1 MPINLIKAI
10 TNQTKNSFVVSSFIY
25 IMNDHEKCVEAL
37 NVVEKFQYE
46 LSLRRHTPIPI
57 DRVEERLKEI
67 QEILE
72 S

>member
-25 IMNDHEKCVEAL
+25 TMNCEEKLEMIWRIVDDDFHTADQYIL
-37 NVVEKFQYE
+37 N
-46 LSLRRHTPIPI
+46 SLEDIKKI
-57 DRVEERLKEI
+57 I
-67 QEILE
+67 E